1 MAKAPTVGIRHIG
14 ARWVRMALERLG
26 YRLINHDAYMDDLA
40 KTSHL
45 RALFRA
51 LAIDTVIDI
60 GANRGQFIQFL
71 RRDIGFGGEILA
83 YEPNPDCQPALDS
96 LKARDRN
103 LQAHAVAIAD
113 YEGSV
118 DLRIAESDDLT
129 SILPFAPALEKAF
142 EGGKLSRIVKVPCL
156 TILGKINEDRR
167 IFVKSDT
174 QGYDLT
180 LLSGGGAN
188 LSRISLLQVETQ
200 LTELYLGS
208 QSALSMLDFLHK
220 NEFQVAGVY
229 RASTAGYPYTAF
241 DVDILA
247 VNRVAT
253 ARGNHQRAF
262 TNAFC
267 VFQGL

>member
-26 YRLINHDAYMDDLA
+26 YRLINRDAYMDDLA

-51 LAIDTVIDI
+51 LTIDTVIDI

-71 RRDIGFGGEILA
+71 RRDIGFKGKILA

-118 DLRIAESDDLT
+118 DLRIAESD
-129 SILPFAPALEKAF
+129 
-142 EGGKLSRIVKVPCL
+142 
-156 TILGKINEDRR
+156 EDRR
-167 IFVKSDT
+167 IFLKSDT

-208 QSALSMLDFLHK
+208 QSALSTLDFLHK

-253 ARGNHQRAF
+253 ARGNHQ
-262 TNAFC
+262 
-267 VFQGL
+267 

>member
-1 MAKAPTVGIRHIG
+1 MAKASAVGIRHIG

-26 YRLINHDAYMDDLA
+26 YRLINRDAYMDDLA

-60 GANRGQFIQFL
+60 GANRGQFIQFM

-96 LKARDRN
+96 LKSRDRN

-156 TILGKINEDRR
+156 KIQTILGEIHEDRR
-167 IFVKSDT
+167 IFLKSDT

-229 RASTAGYPYTAF
+229 RASIAGYPYTAF
-241 DVDILA
+241 DVDILS
-247 VNRVAT
+247 VNRFAT
-253 ARGNHQRAF
+253 ARGSHQ
-262 TNAFC
+262 
-267 VFQGL
+267 